1 MQDYTVLHPTL
12 STPKDR
18 TMATTARKAPKTP
31 TPAHRRALLAAL
43 ADDEGRVP
51 DHINNRVQD
60 AIWLAR
66 WVTEVTNTGR
76 AAVGARWAGYDGPTF
91 LAINSRGRRALLTDA
106 GNTALRGA
114 GSDGRLPEGTPWPT
128 MHTLHRDGL
137 VEYRDANGTV
147 HPTDG
152 DGGVRG
158 PRYAPYVTE
167 LGRRLI
173 TGFPQAHRAA

>member
-1 MQDYTVLHPTL
+1 
-12 STPKDR
+12 
-18 TMATTARKAPKTP
+18 MATTRKPP
-31 TPAHRRALLAAL
+31 TPAQRCALLAAL
-43 ADDEGRVP
+43 ADRDGRVP
-51 DHINNRVQD
+51 DHFDARVQD

-76 AAVGARWAGYDGPTF
+76 AAAGARWGGYDGPTF

-114 GSDGRLPEGTPWPT
+114 GLDGRLPAGTLWPT
-128 MHTLHRDGL
+128 ANTLHRDGL
-137 VEYRDANGTV
+137 VEYRDTDGAV

-152 DGGVRG
+152 DDGVRG

-167 LGRRLI
+167 LGHRLI